1 MKGNQVATTSEKI
14 SKAKALTGL
23 MKALQN
29 EIANMGGNRRVILAE
44 LYDQGMS
51 QVEIAKE
58 LQISRQ
64 QVYMEIRKHKE
75 KPF

>member
-1 MKGNQVATTSEKI
+1 MATTSEKV

-29 EIANMGGNRRVILAE
+29 EIANMGETRRVILAD

-64 QVYMEIRKHKE
+64 QVYMEIRKYKE